1 MHPHPHFDLLLHS
14 DEELCDLLGV
24 HVAARETLHE
34 WPLSCVQRIHLGGGQ
49 RWIYKASAGPTV
61 EPEFYAAAV
70 SPVLPKAR
78 LLYRDARYA
87 CLLIEEVA
95 GNRLDTLSLN
105 EADGRHIAYELQRKI
120 AAIQGDPP
128 VYLDLSD
135 WESWAALMFGMLED
149 LKGLVE
155 TRRFEKT
162 TAADVERLARAAE
175 SPTVREAYIRALN
188 RGEVGLVHH
197 DLHSDNV
204 FVSPGSLKI
213 IDWQRPI
220 YGLADIDRVLLL
232 TSLGFDPRPVV
243 HAGVCLAA
251 DLLHVHWWTE
261 AAVTWFPPGVQV
273 YDQAVAGIA
282 RTMPAAA

>member
-14 DEELCDLLGV
+14 DEELRDLLGV

-70 SPVLPKAR
+70 SPVLPKFR
-78 LLYRDARYA
+78 LLHRDARYA
-87 CLLIEEVA
+87 CLLIEEAA

-128 VYLDLSD
+128 VYLELPD
-135 WESWAALMFGMLED
+135 WESWTALMFGMVED

-155 TRRFEKT
+155 SHRFEKT
-162 TAADVERLARAAE
+162 TPADVERLARAAA
-175 SPTVREAYIRALN
+175 SPTLREAYTRALN

-204 FVSPGSLKI
+204 FINPGSLKI

-220 YGLADIDRVLLL
+220 YGLTDIDRVLLL

-243 HAGVCLAA
+243 HPGVCLAA
-251 DLLHVHWWTE
+251 ELLHVHWFVE
-261 AAVTWFPPGVQV
+261 AAVTWFPPGVKT
-273 YDQAVAGIA
+273 YDQTVAGIA
-282 RTMPAAA
+282 RNISAGS